1 VDVLSVRF
9 EISMASAIEEIRI
22 PLIWDPPP
30 VSCRFVRWLVRDG
43 EHVCQCQ
50 GIYELEVG
58 DTIFE
63 VESFHTGYMKLL
75 KQGNSICKVG
85 DLIAKIVLDEISTSF
100 KTLPL
105 YLSGIEI
112 ASLDTARGD
121 TPREVFIRD
130 TILRCI
136 AATESRSEQDGSS
149 NGG

>member
-1 VDVLSVRF
+1 
-9 EISMASAIEEIRI
+9 MTSAIEEVRI

-58 DTIFE
+58 DTLIE
-63 VESFHTGYMKLL
+63 VESFHTGYIKLL
-75 KQGNSICKVG
+75 YEGDSICKVG
-85 DLIAKIVLDEISTSF
+85 DLIAKIVLDEISANF

-112 ASLDTARGD
+112 ASLDAARGD
-121 TPREVFIRD
+121 TSREIFIRD

-136 AATESRSEQDGSS
+136 ATTENRSEQDGSS